1 NPRRN
6 VTILPLARF
15 ERQFLKVEYYQ

>member
-1 NPRRN
+1 RN